1 MSVRVS
7 VALCTHQGER
17 WIEEQLRSILAQSVP
32 VAEIVVGDD
41 ASTDRTLEIVRAVAD
56 ETDVPVR
63 IRRHEVALGV
73 AGNFAD
79 AIAATTGDVV
89 ALSDQDDI
97 WHPDRLERL
106 LPRLDGVALVHSDAR
121 LVDAEGRPLGATLA
135 DSLEMSA
142 WELSAM
148 RDGHALD
155 ALLRRNLVTGAT
167 AILRR
172 DAAVAALPIPDGW
185 IHDEWLAMCAAL
197 GAGIRYVPEQT
208 IDYRQ
213 HGGNQ
218 IGVER
223 LGIAGKVARL
233 LEADSG
239 KHARKAR
246 RAASLAVEAA
256 RRDLATGATLERLR
270 EKARHERARERL
282 PRPRVLRVPGV
293 LGGVMAGRYG
303 RYSRGA
309 LDIARDLLEGHATTS
324 HAGRRTRG

>member
-1 MSVRVS
+1 MTVRVS

-17 WIEEQLRSILAQSVP
+17 WIEAQLRSILAQTVP

-41 ASTDRTLEIVRAVAD
+41 ASADRTLDIVRAVAAG
-56 ETDVPVR
+56 TDVPIR
-63 IRRHEVALGV
+63 IRQHAVALGV

-89 ALSDQDDI
+89 ALSDQDDV

-106 LPRLDGVALVHSDAR
+106 LPHLDGVALVHSDAR
-121 LVDAEGRPLGATLA
+121 LVDADGAPLGSTLA

-142 WELSAM
+142 WERAAM
-148 RDGHALD
+148 ADGRAVQ

-167 AILRR
+167 AIVRR
-172 DAAVAALPIPDGW
+172 DAAMAALPIPAGW

-197 GAGIRYVPEQT
+197 GGGVRFVPEQT

-218 IGVER
+218 IGVRR
-223 LGIAGKVARL
+223 LGAADKLRRV

-239 KHARKAR
+239 KHSLKAE
-246 RAASLAVEAA
+246 RATSLATEAT
-256 RRDLATGATLERLR
+256 RRGLASGADLEALV
-270 EKARHERARERL
+270 EKARHERDRAAL
-282 PRPRVLRVPGV
+282 PRPRLLRLPGV
-293 LGGVMAGRYG
+293 LRGVAAGRYG
-303 RYSRGA
+303 RFSRGA
-309 LDIARDLLEGHATTS
+309 IDVARDLLEQHG
-324 HAGRRTRG
+324 G

>member
-1 MSVRVS
+1 MRVS

-17 WIEEQLRSILAQSVP
+17 WIEEQLRSILAQTVP

-41 ASTDRTLEIVRAVAD
+41 ASTDRTPDVVRALAA
-56 ETDVPVR
+56 ETDVPIR
-63 IRRHEVALGV
+63 IRHHAVALGV

-89 ALSDQDDI
+89 ALSDQDDV

-106 LPRLDGVALVHSDAR
+106 LPHLEGVALVHSDAR
-121 LVDAEGRPLGATLA
+121 LVDADGAPLGATLA

-142 WELSAM
+142 WERAAM
-148 RDGHALD
+148 ADGRAVQ

-167 AILRR
+167 AIVRR
-172 DAAVAALPIPDGW
+172 DAAMAALPIPAGW

-197 GAGIRYVPEQT
+197 GGGVRFVPEQT

-218 IGVER
+218 IGVRR
-223 LGIAGKVARL
+223 LGAADKLRRV

-239 KHARKAR
+239 KHALKAQ
-246 RAASLAVEAA
+246 RATSLATEAT
-256 RRDLATGATLERLR
+256 RRGLASGAVLEALV
-270 EKARHERARERL
+270 EKARHERDRAAL
-282 PRPRVLRVPGV
+282 PRPRLLRLPGV
-293 LGGVMAGRYG
+293 LRGVAAGRYG

-309 LDIARDLLEGHATTS
+309 IDVARDLLEQ
-324 HAGRRTRG
+324 RGD

>member
-1 MSVRVS
+1 VRVS

-17 WIEEQLRSILAQSVP
+17 WIEEQLRSILAQTVP

-41 ASTDRTLEIVRAVAD
+41 ASTDRTPDIVRALAA
-56 ETDVPVR
+56 ETDVPIR
-63 IRRHEVALGV
+63 IRHHAVALGV

-89 ALSDQDDI
+89 ALSDQDDV

-106 LPRLDGVALVHSDAR
+106 LPHLDGVALVHSDAR
-121 LVDAEGRPLGATLA
+121 LVDADGAPLGATLA

-142 WELSAM
+142 WERAAM
-148 RDGHALD
+148 ADGRAVQ

-167 AILRR
+167 AIVRR
-172 DAAVAALPIPDGW
+172 DAAMAALPIPAGW

-197 GAGIRYVPEQT
+197 GGGVRFVPEQT

-218 IGVER
+218 IGVRR
-223 LGIAGKVARL
+223 LGAADKLRRV

-239 KHARKAR
+239 KHALKAQ
-246 RAASLAVEAA
+246 RATSLATEAT
-256 RRDLATGATLERLR
+256 RRGLASGAVLEALV
-270 EKARHERARERL
+270 EKARHERDRAAL
-282 PRPRVLRVPGV
+282 PRPRLLRLPGV
-293 LGGVMAGRYG
+293 LRGVAAGRYG

-309 LDIARDLLEGHATTS
+309 IDVARDLLEQ
-324 HAGRRTRG
+324 RGD

>member
-41 ASTDRTLEIVRAVAD
+41 ASTDRTLEIVRAVAS

-63 IRRHEVALGV
+63 IREHEVALGV
-73 AGNFAD
+73 AANFAD

-89 ALSDQDDI
+89 ALSDQDDV

-106 LPRLDGVALVHSDAR
+106 LPHLDGVALVHSDAR
-121 LVDAEGRPLGATLA
+121 LVDADGRPLGATLA

-142 WELSAM
+142 WERAAM
-148 RDGHALD
+148 ADGRALE

-167 AILRR
+167 AIVRR
-172 DAAVAALPIPDGW
+172 DAAVAALPVPAGW
-185 IHDEWLAMCAAL
+185 IHDEWIAMCAAL
-197 GAGIRYVPEQT
+197 GDGVRFVPEQT

-218 IGVER
+218 IGVQR
-223 LGIAGKVARL
+223 LGLGDKVRRL

-239 KHARKAR
+239 KHALKAE
-246 RAASLAVEAA
+246 RATSLATEAA
-256 RRDLATGATLERLR
+256 RRGLATGAALDVLV
-270 EKARHERARERL
+270 EKARHERDRARL
-282 PRPRVLRVPGV
+282 PRPRLLRVPRV
-293 LGGVMAGRYG
+293 LSGIAAGRYR

-309 LDIARDLLEGHATTS
+309 IDIARDLLEGHGA
-324 HAGRRTRG
+324 A

>member
-41 ASTDRTLEIVRAVAD
+41 ASTDRTLEIVRAVAS

-63 IRRHEVALGV
+63 IREHEVALGV
-73 AGNFAD
+73 AANFAD

-89 ALSDQDDI
+89 ALSDQDDV

-106 LPRLDGVALVHSDAR
+106 LPHLDGVALVHSDAR
-121 LVDAEGRPLGATLA
+121 LVDADGRPLGATLA

-142 WELSAM
+142 WERAAM
-148 RDGHALD
+148 TDGRALE

-167 AILRR
+167 AIVRR
-172 DAAVAALPIPDGW
+172 DAALAALPVPVGW
-185 IHDEWLAMCAAL
+185 IHDEWIAMCAAL
-197 GAGIRYVPEQT
+197 GDGVRFVPEQT

-218 IGVER
+218 IGVQR
-223 LGIAGKVARL
+223 LGLGDKVRRV

-239 KHARKAR
+239 KHALKAE
-246 RAASLAVEAA
+246 RATSLATEAA
-256 RRDLATGATLERLR
+256 RRGLATGAALDALV
-270 EKARHERARERL
+270 EKARHERDRARL
-282 PRPRVLRVPGV
+282 PRPRLLRVPRV
-293 LGGVMAGRYG
+293 LRGIAAGRYR

-309 LDIARDLLEGHATTS
+309 IDIARDLLEGHGTA
-324 HAGRRTRG
+324 

>member
-1 MSVRVS
+1 MRVS

-41 ASTDRTLEIVRAVAD
+41 ASTDRTLEIVRAVAS

-63 IRRHEVALGV
+63 IREHEVALGV
-73 AGNFAD
+73 AANFAD

-89 ALSDQDDI
+89 ALSDQDDV

-106 LPRLDGVALVHSDAR
+106 LPHLDGVALVHSDAR
-121 LVDAEGRPLGATLA
+121 LVDADGRPLGATLA

-142 WELSAM
+142 WERAAM
-148 RDGHALD
+148 ADGRALE

-167 AILRR
+167 AIVRR
-172 DAAVAALPIPDGW
+172 DAAVAALPVPAGW
-185 IHDEWLAMCAAL
+185 IHDEWIAMCAAL
-197 GAGIRYVPEQT
+197 GDGVRFVPEQT

-218 IGVER
+218 IGVQR
-223 LGIAGKVARL
+223 LGLGDKVRRL

-239 KHARKAR
+239 KHALKAE
-246 RAASLAVEAA
+246 RATSLATEAA
-256 RRDLATGATLERLR
+256 RRGLATGAALDVLV
-270 EKARHERARERL
+270 EKARHERDRARL
-282 PRPRVLRVPGV
+282 PRPRLLRVPRV
-293 LGGVMAGRYG
+293 LSGIAAGRYR

-309 LDIARDLLEGHATTS
+309 IDIARDLLEGHGA
-324 HAGRRTRG
+324 A

>member
-1 MSVRVS
+1 MRVS

-17 WIEEQLRSILAQSVP
+17 WIEEQLRSILAQTVP

-41 ASTDRTLEIVRAVAD
+41 ASTDRTPDVVRALAA
-56 ETDVPVR
+56 ETDVPIR
-63 IRRHEVALGV
+63 IRHHAVALGV

-89 ALSDQDDI
+89 ALSDQDDV

-106 LPRLDGVALVHSDAR
+106 LPHLEGVALVHSDAR
-121 LVDAEGRPLGATLA
+121 LVDADGAPLGATLA

-142 WELSAM
+142 WERAAM
-148 RDGHALD
+148 ADGRAVQ

-167 AILRR
+167 AIVRR
-172 DAAVAALPIPDGW
+172 DAAMAALPIPAGW

-197 GAGIRYVPEQT
+197 GGGVRFVPEQT

-218 IGVER
+218 IGVRR
-223 LGIAGKVARL
+223 LGAADKLRRV

-239 KHARKAR
+239 KHALKAQ
-246 RAASLAVEAA
+246 RATSLATEAT
-256 RRDLATGATLERLR
+256 RRGLASGAVLEALV
-270 EKARHERARERL
+270 EKARHERDRAAL
-282 PRPRVLRVPGV
+282 PRPRLLRLPGV
-293 LGGVMAGRYG
+293 LRGVAAGRYG
-303 RYSRGA
+303 RCSRGA
-309 LDIARDLLEGHATTS
+309 IDVARDLLEQ
-324 HAGRRTRG
+324 RGD